1 VTVADTGGRWVRR
14 YDTGEVVRLQV
25 RDGLIAALEPAPGQA
40 DSAPAVPEGKALPE
54 CTIAPS
60 LFDLQ
65 INGAL
70 GCSFG
75 DPTLTGEALTA
86 VVRLCRSHGIGGFL
100 ATVITDDLDRMQA
113 ALANLRRLREQSAEL
128 AAMIPGFHLEG
139 PWLSAEDGPRGAHPR
154 AYIRTPEADDFARL
168 QEAAGGL
175 IRLVTLAPELPG
187 ALRLIEY
194 LRREGVVVSIGH
206 TAASPQQ
213 IRDGFSAGATM
224 STHLGNGCHAVLPRH
239 ANYLWEQL
247 DADAWA
253 SVIADGQHLPD
264 AVLRCIV
271 RLKAPRVVL
280 TCDASPLAG
289 LTPGRY
295 ILWGQT
301 VELHDTG
308 RVSVVG
314 TPYLAGSGV
323 LTDFC
328 VWHLHRVTRLPL
340 ATVIAWASQSPREVL
355 GLPVPTLAV
364 GQPAVLFEWTEA
376 TAREC
381 TIPAVG

>member
-1 VTVADTGGRWVRR
+1 
-14 YDTGEVVRLQV
+14 
-25 RDGLIAALEPAPGQA
+25 
-40 DSAPAVPEGKALPE
+40 
-54 CTIAPS
+54 
-60 LFDLQ
+60 
-65 INGAL
+65 
-70 GCSFG
+70 
-75 DPTLTGEALTA
+75 
-86 VVRLCRSHGIGGFL
+86 
-100 ATVITDDLDRMQA
+100 
-113 ALANLRRLREQSAEL
+113 
-128 AAMIPGFHLEG
+128 
-139 PWLSAEDGPRGAHPR
+139 
-154 AYIRTPEADDFARL
+154 
-168 QEAAGGL
+168 
-175 IRLVTLAPELPG
+175 
-187 ALRLIEY
+187 
-194 LRREGVVVSIGH
+194 VSIGH

-271 RLKAPRVVL
+271 RLKAPRLVL

-314 TPYLAGSGV
+314 TPFLAGSGV

-340 ATVIAWASQSPREVL
+340 ATVVAWASQSPREVL

-364 GQPAVLFEWTEA
+364 GQPAILFEWTEA

-381 TIPAVG
+381 SIPAVGQA